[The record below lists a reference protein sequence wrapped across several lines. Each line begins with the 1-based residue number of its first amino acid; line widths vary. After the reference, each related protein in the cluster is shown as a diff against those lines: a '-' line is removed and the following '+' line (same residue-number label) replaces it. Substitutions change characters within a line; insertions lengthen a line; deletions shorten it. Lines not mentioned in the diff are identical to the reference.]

1 MKKKPLGKLHYPTDL
16 WTSSND
22 YMMFT
27 HAPYLVND
35 TLYGRKPGNG
45 RFTAQNNAVYMYMPN
60 STPATN
66 NAQGWKGQAFQGELG
81 QLSKM
86 LLDFMGSGD
95 NFAGSTGRNAGGQRG
110 FNAFEAA
117 QQQFL
122 NKAAGELGSDAA
134 TALQLGKGQ
143 VYNPNVEMLYK
154 MPTLRKFRF
163 DFDFIPKSAQE
174 TTVVDQIIREFK
186 YWSSPGLDDKG
197 KFLQVPHIW
206 DIKYMD
212 ATTNKNFK
220 RLNKFKYCVLEA
232 VVVAENPKS
241 NYHITID
248 DRNGSAPVHTSL
260 SLQFQETDIIVR
272 QDYDKAYKTEGYQR
286 GY

>member
-1 MKKKPLGKLHYPTDL
+1 MKKKKLDTLTYPTDL
-16 WTSSND
+16 WTKGND

-27 HAPYLVND
+27 HAPYVVND
-35 TLYGRKPGNG
+35 TLYGRGSEKD

-86 LLDFMGSGD
+86 LLDFMGSAD
-95 NFAGSTGRNAGGQRG
+95 NFVGDTGRNAGAQRG
-110 FNAFEAA
+110 FNVQEAA

-174 TTVVDQIIREFK
+174 TTVVDSIIREFK
-186 YWSSPGLDDKG
+186 YWSSPGRDAGG

-206 DIKYMD
+206 DIKYMEGGEER
-212 ATTNKNFK
+212 KFR

-241 NYHITID
+241 NYHMTID
-248 DRNGSAPVHTSL
+248 DPAGPAPVHTSL

-272 QDYDKAYKTEGYQR
+272 QDYDKAYKTEGYRR